1 VSCVVKPRAFRPFI
15 LLPLPMLRMS
25 PLPTRGMGRNWGVD
39 AGSLL
44 WNHREV
50 VSGSRFPPLAI
61 AALAAAAT
69 TGLALLN
76 TAQAGAALAYAGE
89 SVPWNGLL
97 RARLVDWYAYAL
109 FVPALVW
116 LARRMPVT
124 GENWLK
130 RLPAWLLL
138 GLPLALA
145 KEALYVAV
153 GNLFRPGMFDLPRIL
168 SEDFS
173 AEAATAWAMI
183 GVAQGL
189 AWSERRA
196 GRREA
201 EASSAPQAVTQ
212 LSVRK
217 GDSYHVLR
225 ASEIE
230 WIEAQG
236 NYARIVTPRGAFLL
250 RETMAGLERQLG
262 PRFARVH
269 RRAIVNLDRVE
280 RIEPRS
286 HGEYALVLGSGE
298 CVASAR
304 SYGARVRALL

>member
-1 VSCVVKPRAFRPFI
+1 
-15 LLPLPMLRMS
+15 M
-25 PLPTRGMGRNWGVD
+25 
-39 AGSLL
+39 
-44 WNHREV
+44 
-50 VSGSRFPPLAI
+50 VSGFRTQLLAI
-61 AALAAAAT
+61 PVLAAAAAT
-69 TGLALLN
+69 VLALLN
-76 TAQAGAALAYAGE
+76 TAQASVALAYAGDP
-89 SVPWNGLL
+89 VPWNGLL

-109 FVPALVW
+109 FVPGLIW

-124 GENWLK
+124 RDNWPT
-130 RLPAWLLL
+130 RFPAWLLI
-138 GLPLALA
+138 GLPLAAA
-145 KEALYVAV
+145 KEALYVVV
-153 GNLFRPGMFDLPRIL
+153 GNLFRPGIFDLPTIL

-173 AEAATAWAMI
+173 AEVATAWTMI
-183 GVAQGL
+183 GVAQAL
-189 AWSERRA
+189 AWNARRA
-196 GRREA
+196 AARVEEEGRVPGEA
-201 EASSAPQAVTQ
+201 VSH

-217 GDSYHVLR
+217 GESYLR
-225 ASEIE
+225 LRTEEIE

-250 RETMAGLERQLG
+250 RETMAQLERQLG

-298 CVASAR
+298 CIASAR